1 MGDVG
6 GNGTTNTSDISAIRN
21 KLKSA
26 LNTLL
31 ESDADYRLDLNGSN
45 NLNSTDLSQLRTEMP
60 TALGRTLASL
70 PSVTAPVEQSVRS
83 TRGFA
88 SLAEESGT
96 ISQDTLSDEA
106 WAWYALSVEGENSK
120 KT

>member
-1 MGDVG
+1 
-6 GNGTTNTSDISAIRN
+6 
-21 KLKSA
+21 
-26 LNTLL
+26 
-31 ESDADYRLDLNGSN
+31 
-45 NLNSTDLSQLRTEMP
+45 MP

-96 ISQDTLSDEA
+96 ISQDTLSDGA